1 MKDPDKIIE
10 ASMQRLIT
18 AFQDGFNA
26 MPDMAE
32 PLYLA
37 AMQVFLAAMLPG
49 LTSAG
54 REIYDHIVGHSE
66 TVVMPADFDPRR
78 HGLGDAG
85 GASPSPTRGKEADD
99 GIH

>member
-10 ASMQRLIT
+10 ESMQRLIT
-18 AFQDGFNA
+18 AFQDSFNH
-26 MPDMAE
+26 MPAMAE
-32 PLYLA
+32 PLFLA

-49 LTSAG
+49 LTPAG

-78 HGLGDAG
+78 NDIGED
-85 GASPSPTRGKEADD
+85 
-99 GIH
+99 